1 MAPLSIDELI
11 DEGDGPSRRNGA
23 VRLGEMPGGAPI
35 DIPVTVIKG
44 IESGPVV
51 WIMAARDGDEVH
63 ASLAAMEIQRRILP
77 EDVTGALVVIPI
89 ANVPGFGVLSREH
102 PLAPTFLEQQMDDA
116 FFELLSAQGGFFVDL
131 HSAGVPSDTVDWT
144 LYVDRDDV
152 AETMARAYGSP
163 FAYGHRMGG
172 GEGPDPGLLDGALF
186 VRLSR
191 AGLPSILVEAG
202 GGLPPA
208 QATVERVVSGVINVL
223 RQLHAM
229 SGPVEPPTNEQRVLR
244 GFRIVTSSRGGL
256 FTDGVRLGDEV
267 RAGGL
272 LARVIDPYGVVV
284 EEIRAPVSG
293 IILTV
298 PVNPAAGTGTWA
310 FEIGW

>member
-1 MAPLSIDELI
+1 
-11 DEGDGPSRRNGA
+11 
-23 VRLGEMPGGAPI
+23 
-35 DIPVTVIKG
+35 
-44 IESGPVV
+44 
-51 WIMAARDGDEVH
+51 
-63 ASLAAMEIQRRILP
+63 
-77 EDVTGALVVIPI
+77 
-89 ANVPGFGVLSREH
+89 
-102 PLAPTFLEQQMDDA
+102 
-116 FFELLSAQGGFFVDL
+116 
-131 HSAGVPSDTVDWT
+131 
-144 LYVDRDDV
+144 
-152 AETMARAYGSP
+152 
-163 FAYGHRMGG
+163 
-172 GEGPDPGLLDGALF
+172 
-186 VRLSR
+186 
-191 AGLPSILVEAG
+191 
-202 GGLPPA
+202 
-208 QATVERVVSGVINVL
+208 
-223 RQLHAM
+223 M